1 MVSGTVIGC
10 TRRVDDLTDP
20 YLASA
25 YLSATAT
32 RNEMPAFGARLSW
45 LRSVVRARHSVLL
58 GTWAV
63 DSVGGIAEPVYY
75 PVRPAAPISIACLGI
90 IQREVDE
97 CPSFSSLA
105 VTRQTHRVG
114 MVESPPD
121 RPAAASELA
130 EALGGQT
137 ECFYYAFGEFD
148 IVTIMELPDDA
159 AAGRV
164 LSLAV
169 TSSGRVKSLR
179 THRLISAEEA
189 PDMFSKAQAAVAV
202 YKVPGG

>member
-1 MVSGTVIGC
+1 
-10 TRRVDDLTDP
+10 
-20 YLASA
+20 
-25 YLSATAT
+25 
-32 RNEMPAFGARLSW
+32 MPKFLF
-45 LRSVVRARHSVLL
+45 L
-58 GTWAV
+58 GSYTSDAW
-63 DSVGGIAEPVYY
+63 S
-75 PVRPAAPISIACLGI
+75 R
-90 IQREVDE
+90 
-97 CPSFSSLA
+97 
-105 VTRQTHRVG
+105 
-114 MVESPPD
+114 MVETPPD

-159 AAGRV
+159 AAAA

-202 YKVPGG
+202 YKVPGA

>member
-1 MVSGTVIGC
+1 MPKFLFLGSYTSDAWSRMV
-10 TRRVDDLTDP
+10 
-20 YLASA
+20 
-25 YLSATAT
+25 AT
-32 RNEMPAFGARLSW
+32 
-45 LRSVVRARHSVLL
+45 
-58 GTWAV
+58 
-63 DSVGGIAEPVYY
+63 
-75 PVRPAAPISIACLGI
+75 
-90 IQREVDE
+90 
-97 CPSFSSLA
+97 
-105 VTRQTHRVG
+105 
-114 MVESPPD
+114 PPD

-130 EALGGQT
+130 EALGGHA

-159 AAGRV
+159 AAAA

-189 PDMFSKAQAAVAV
+189 PAMFSKAQAAVAV